1 MEDYPQYMLLVL
13 TVHPVSWESL
23 IITVVSASM
32 VSCNLIYHA
41 KKHLWKYR
49 TFMLSQFTNL
59 LLSIRARVNE
69 ISYENLGLLFSFI
82 GILLSEVVSFS
93 FILAIISLFLYF
105 FCSHSIAFSF
115 FFLVSQEI
123 VLIETLI
130 VSPFLYFSGNFIIPV
145 VDGTCPH

>member
-115 FFLVSQEI
+115 FSCISRNCFNRDFDSFSFLI
-123 VLIETLI
+123 
-130 VSPFLYFSGNFIIPV
+130 F
-145 VDGTCPH
+145 